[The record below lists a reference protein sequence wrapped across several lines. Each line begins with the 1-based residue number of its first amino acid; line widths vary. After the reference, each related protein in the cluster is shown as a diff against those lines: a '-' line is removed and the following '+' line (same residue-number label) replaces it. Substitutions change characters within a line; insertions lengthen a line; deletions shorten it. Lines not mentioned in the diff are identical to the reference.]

1 MGGRCSWPLAAAPC
15 PAAEAPSHVCPQV
28 TQHQKNV
35 LDLKMLEV
43 PDVSREELEA
53 SSKNMLSH
61 VKRLV
66 DERDEYREVCLQGAQ
81 QPGGTGGEGP
91 GVLVMGHCP
100 HPHSPSQSRTP
111 PRPLTEV
118 PQGQDVG
125 TLPEM
130 HSYLRIT
137 CIRVEVEL
145 GVVLHSRL
153 FLSH

>member
-1 MGGRCSWPLAAAPC
+1 
-15 PAAEAPSHVCPQV
+15 
-28 TQHQKNV
+28 
-35 LDLKMLEV
+35 MLEV

-125 TLPEM
+125 TLPEV

-137 CIRVEVEL
+137 CIRVEIEL